1 MGEINM
7 IKNSLTVLLLLT
19 SVLSLATKAM
29 AKDIDWSLLQ
39 LEDKVRIQN
48 FIDAKQSATD
58 APTLAELGILY
69 YDLAIQDTPSA
80 NSKAQVYF
88 EQYLQAQ
95 SQPDS
100 MILALLGSTKTMR
113 ARESESIGDKVKWVN
128 QGIADLNEAVM
139 LAPSNVQVRL
149 LRIRVFSQL
158 PDMFKKKVVVL
169 KDIAYL
175 LDHSL
180 INDEATRNR
189 LIKLRN
195 SLQ

>member
-1 MGEINM
+1 M